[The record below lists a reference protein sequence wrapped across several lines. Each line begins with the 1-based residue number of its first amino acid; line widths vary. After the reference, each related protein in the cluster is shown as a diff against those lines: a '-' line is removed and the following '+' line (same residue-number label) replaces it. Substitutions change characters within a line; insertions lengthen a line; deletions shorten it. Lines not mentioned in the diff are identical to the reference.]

1 LTKLKLLYVDDERVN
16 LTNFTIAFRAKYQ
29 IYTAR
34 SGQEALKIFE
44 DNDGIAIVVTDQRMP
59 GMTGVELLQHIKKQ
73 NKDVIRIILTAYTEV
88 ADIIVAINKGHIY
101 QYIVKPWVEND
112 LLQVLDK
119 ASENYLLVLENKRL
133 VKELEEDISERKR
146 MEDELRVLYKELHRL
161 SARLIDAQENER
173 KRISMELHDGIG
185 QNLIA
190 LKLQFNNFCF
200 QLESSDKEKTQEAAT
215 IISGTLQKTLE
226 STRSI
231 CQNLWP
237 VVIEKFGFDLALKEF
252 LDNFSRDYGIEIVLG
267 SIHIQKYFS
276 KHDQHQIYRILQ
288 EILNNIGKHS
298 GTKKVNL
305 NTINRADS
313 LCIEI
318 TDFGCG
324 FDTPNLA
331 GSQQEKGCLGL
342 NTIRERVT
350 ILGGTID
357 IQSFIEKGTRFTLL
371 LPHSREKQ
379 GKQGDTK

>member
-1 LTKLKLLYVDDERVN
+1 MTKLKLLYVDDEKVN
-16 LTNFTIAFRAKYQ
+16 LTNFTIAFKSKYHV
-29 IYTAR
+29 YTAN
-34 SGQEALKIFE
+34 SGQEALDVFK
-44 DNDGIAIVVTDQRMP
+44 DNSDIAIVITDQRMP
-59 GMTGVELLQHIKKQ
+59 GMTGVELLQHIKKH

-88 ADIIVAINKGHIY
+88 ADIIDSINKGHIY

-112 LLQVLDK
+112 LLQVLNK
-119 ASENYLLVLENKRL
+119 ASEKFLLVRENKRL
-133 VKELEEDISERKR
+133 VKELEEDISERKS
-146 MEDELRVLYKELHRL
+146 MEDELRKLYKELQSL
-161 SARLIDAQENER
+161 SARLIEAQENER
-173 KRISMELHDGIG
+173 KRISMELHDDIG

-200 QLESSDKEKTQEAAT
+200 QLDLSDKDQAQEAAT
-215 IISGTLQKTLE
+215 IISSTLQKTLE
-226 STRSI
+226 STRTI

-267 SIHIQKYFS
+267 SIHIQEYFS
-276 KHDQHQIYRILQ
+276 KQDQHQIYRILQ
-288 EILNNIGKHS
+288 EIFNNIGKHS
-298 GTKKVNL
+298 GAELVNL
-305 NTINRADS
+305 NTVNRTDS

-324 FDTPNLA
+324 FDTPKVA
-331 GSQQEKGCLGL
+331 GRQKEKGCLGL

-371 LPHSREKQ
+371 LPHSGARH
-379 GKQGDTK
+379 

>member
-1 LTKLKLLYVDDERVN
+1 MTKLKLLYVDDEKIN

-29 IYTAR
+29 IYVAS
-34 SGQEALKIFE
+34 SGQEALEVFKNN
-44 DNDGIAIVVTDQRMP
+44 DNIAIVITDQRMP
-59 GMTGVELLQHIKKQ
+59 GMTGVELLQHIKKH
-73 NKDVIRIILTAYTEV
+73 NKDVIRIILTAYTDIS
-88 ADIIVAINKGHIY
+88 DIIDAINKGHIY

-119 ASENYLLVLENKRL
+119 ASEKSLLIRENKRL
-133 VKELEEDISERKR
+133 VKELQ
-146 MEDELRVLYKELHRL
+146 RL
-161 SARLIDAQENER
+161 SARLIDAQEDER
-173 KRISMELHDGIG
+173 KRISMELHDDIG

-190 LKLQFNNFCF
+190 LKLQLNNFCF

-215 IISGTLQKTLE
+215 IISNTLQKTLE

-252 LDNFSRDYGIEIVLG
+252 LDNFSRDYGIEIALG
-267 SIHIQKYFS
+267 SIHIQEYFS

-298 GTKKVNL
+298 GTERINL
-305 NTINRADS
+305 NSVNKEDS

-324 FDTPNLA
+324 FDTLNLA
-331 GSQQEKGCLGL
+331 DSQQEKGCLGL

-350 ILGGTID
+350 ILGGT
-357 IQSFIEKGTRFTLL
+357 
-371 LPHSREKQ
+371 
-379 GKQGDTK
+379 

>member
-1 LTKLKLLYVDDERVN
+1 MTKLKLLYVDDERVN

-29 IYTAR
+29 IYTAS
-34 SGQEALKIFE
+34 SGREALEIFK
-44 DNDGIAIVVTDQRMP
+44 DNDGIAIVITDQRMP

-73 NKDVIRIILTAYTEV
+73 NKDVIRIVLTAYTEV
-88 ADIIVAINKGHIY
+88 ADIIDAINKGHIY

-119 ASENYLLVLENKRL
+119 ASENFLLVLENKRL
-133 VKELEEDISERKR
+133 ST
-146 MEDELRVLYKELHRL
+146 
-161 SARLIDAQENER
+161 RLIDAQENER
-173 KRISMELHDGIG
+173 KRIAMELHDGIG

-200 QLESSDKEKTQEAAT
+200 QLESNDREETQEAAT
-215 IISGTLQKTLE
+215 IISSTLQQTLE

-267 SIHIQKYFS
+267 SIHVQKYFS
-276 KHDQHQIYRILQ
+276 KYDQHQIYRILQ

-298 GTKKVNL
+298 GTKKVNF
-305 NTINRADS
+305 NTVNRADS

-324 FDTPNLA
+324 FDMPNLA
-331 GSQQEKGCLGL
+331 GGRQEKGCLGL

-379 GKQGDTK
+379 ETLR